1 MIITA
6 RSASAVQDAL
16 ISRDI
21 WMVDLGSTSLTGYR
35 FQFNYAGEVERFVT
49 LAQVK
54 AWPSTTCPPE
64 P

>member
-21 WMVDLGSTSLTGYR
+21 WMVDLGNTSLTGYR

-54 AWPSTTCPPE
+54 AWAKYNLPA
-64 P
+64 